1 MKFLQ
6 KIDKNI
12 FIFLGLAI
20 LILWQMLLPGYILTL
35 DMVFASKIKLL
46 LADGSFYNA
55 YPLKYFFH
63 LLNFV
68 LTGWL
73 IQKIILLTLF
83 FSIGYLAFLFI
94 PVPKKHYAN
103 YWVALFYTI
112 NPFVYERFLA
122 GHWMHLFAYAFLPP
136 LTFYLVKFYNE
147 PEWRSGI
154 RLFGW
159 LFLIGLFSTH
169 FVIMAGLLV
178 CVTILIKIISYSR
191 SDKSKSFRLLKISAI
206 SGVSFLIAS
215 AYWLVPYLLHRG
227 QSVVNTFSSANW
239 EAFKTAGDGYLGTSL
254 NVLALYG
261 FWGERENWAGYWLW
275 PKDNFL
281 FWLTVAVTLAIFLLI
296 GLRASLKNKEAR
308 GRAIFFLILTLVAFI
323 FSVGIGD
330 TIFKNLNL
338 WLFEHVGFWRGF
350 RDTQKF
356 SAWLVLAYAYFGG
369 FALVAIMEYWQ
380 AKKNKFSEQVLWLIF
395 LLPILYTYPMV
406 GGFARQLQPVD
417 YPQSWY
423 EVNEIMNQD
432 KSEFKVL
439 YLPWHQY
446 LSLDFNNNLI
456 TANPAKAFFDKEV
469 IQGENME
476 IGGIF
481 GQTNNQENAEIEKI
495 LLNNEIEP
503 DQAVQQLFD
512 KGVKYVLISD
522 ELLANDYLEYKI
534 LDSSNLVVVYRQNH
548 LTVLK
553 LAPKI

>member
-1 MKFLQ
+1 MKFFK
-6 KIDKNI
+6 KIDKKM

-20 LILWQMLLPGYILTL
+20 LILWQMLLPGYILAL
-35 DMVFASKIKLL
+35 DMIFTPKIKLL
-46 LADGSFYNA
+46 FLDGALYNT
-55 YPLKYFFH
+55 YPLKYILH
-63 LLNFV
+63 ILNFV
-68 LTGWL
+68 FTGWL

-94 PVPKKHYAN
+94 PVSKKYYAN

-136 LTFYLVKFYNE
+136 LTFYLLKFYNE
-147 PEWRSGI
+147 PEWPSAV

-159 LFLIGLFSTH
+159 LFMIGLFSTH
-169 FVIMAGLLV
+169 FVIMAGLLM
-178 CVTILIKIISYSR
+178 TITLLIKLISYLQNDR
-191 SDKSKSFRLLKISAI
+191 IKFFRLLKISAT
-206 SGVSFLIAS
+206 SGVGFLIAS
-215 AYWLVPYLLHRG
+215 AYWLVPYFLHRG

-239 EAFKTAGDGYLGTSL
+239 EAFKTAGDAHLGTSL
-254 NVLALYG
+254 NVFALYG

-275 PKDNFL
+275 PKDYFL
-281 FWLTVAVTLAIFLLI
+281 FWLIVALTLAIFLLF
-296 GLRASLKNKEAR
+296 GAWATWKNKEAR
-308 GRAIFFLILTLVAFI
+308 GRANFFLLLAIAAFI

-369 FALVAIMEYWQ
+369 VALVAIMDYWQ
-380 AKKNKFSEQVLWLIF
+380 AKKFKFSEQVLWVIF
-395 LLPILYTYPMV
+395 LLPIIYIYPMV

-423 EVNEIMNQD
+423 EVNDIMNQD
-432 KSEFKVL
+432 KGDFKVL

-446 LSLDFNNNLI
+446 LSLDFNNNII

-476 IGGIF
+476 VGGIF
-481 GQTNNQENAEIEKI
+481 GQTNNLENAEIEKI
-495 LLNNEIEP
+495 LLNTEINP
-503 DQAVQQLFD
+503 DQAVEMLHK
-512 KGVKYVLISD
+512 KGVKYLLISD
-522 ELLANDYLEYKI
+522 ELLARDYLEYKM
-534 LDSSNLVVVYRQNH
+534 LNSSNFELVYRQNH
-548 LTVLK
+548 LTFLK
-553 LAPKI
+553 LVPKI

>member
-1 MKFLQ
+1 MKLLQ

-35 DMVFASKIKLL
+35 DMIFAPKIKLL
-46 LADGSFYNA
+46 ITDGAFYNT
-55 YPLKYFFH
+55 YPVRYLLH

-68 LTGWL
+68 FTGWI

-83 FSIGYLAFLFI
+83 FVIGYISLLFI
-94 PVPKKHYAN
+94 SVPRKHYAN
-103 YWVALFYTI
+103 YWAALFYTL

-122 GHWMHLFAYAFLPP
+122 GHWTHLFAYAFLPP
-136 LTFYLVKFYNE
+136 LTFYLVQFYNN
-147 PEWRSGI
+147 PEWRSGA
-154 RLFGW
+154 W
-159 LFLIGLFSTH
+159 LFAWLFAIGLFSTH

-178 CVTILIKIISYSR
+178 CVTILIKLISYSR
-191 SDKSKSFRLLKISAI
+191 SNKNKFISLLKISAI

-227 QSVVNTFSSANW
+227 QSVVNTFSGANW
-239 EAFKTAGDGYLGTSL
+239 EAFKTAGDVYLGTSL

-275 PKDNFL
+275 PKDHFL
-281 FWLTVAVTLAIFLLI
+281 FWLTVAMVLAIFLLI
-296 GLRASLKNKEAR
+296 GVRASLKNKEAR
-308 GRAIFFLILTLVAFI
+308 GLGIFYLLLALVAFI

-338 WLFEHVGFWRGF
+338 WLFEHIGFWRGF

-369 FALVAIMEYWQ
+369 FALVAIMDYWQ
-380 AKKNKFSEQVLWLIF
+380 EKKNKFSEQILWAIF

-423 EVNEIMNQD
+423 EVNEILNQD

-456 TANPAKAFFDKEV
+456 TANPARAFFDKEV
-469 IQGENME
+469 LQGENME

-481 GQTNNQENAEIEKI
+481 SQTNNLENAEIEKI
-495 LLNNEIEP
+495 LLNTEINP

-512 KGVKYVLISD
+512 RGVKYLLISD

-534 LDSSNLVVVYRQNH
+534 LDSSNFIVIYRQNH
-548 LTVLK
+548 LTFLK

>member
-1 MKFLQ
+1 MKLLN

-20 LILWQMLLPGYILTL
+20 LILWQMLLPGYVLTL
-35 DMVFASKIKLL
+35 DMVFAPKIKLL

-55 YPLKYFFH
+55 YPLKYFLH
-63 LLNFV
+63 IINFV

-83 FSIGYLAFLFI
+83 FAIGYLAFLFI
-94 PVPKKHYAN
+94 PVSKKYYAN
-103 YWVALFYTI
+103 YWVALFYVI

-122 GHWMHLFAYAFLPP
+122 GHWTHLFAYAFLPP

-154 RLFGW
+154 WLFGW

-178 CVTILIKIISYSR
+178 CVTILIKLISYSR
-191 SDKSKSFRLLKISAI
+191 SDKSKFFPLLKMSAI

-239 EAFKTAGDGYLGTSL
+239 EAFKTAGDAHLGTSL

-275 PKDNFL
+275 PKDYFL
-281 FWLTVAVTLAIFLLI
+281 FWLTVAMALAIFLLI
-296 GLRASLKNKEAR
+296 GVRASLKNEEAR
-308 GRAIFFLILTLVAFI
+308 GRAIFFLILALIAYI

-350 RDTQKF
+350 RDAQKF
-356 SAWLVLAYAYFGG
+356 SAWLVLAYAHFGG
-369 FALVAIMEYWQ
+369 FALVAIMDYWQ
-380 AKKNKFSEQVLWLIF
+380 AKKNKFSEQVLWAIF

-406 GGFARQLQPVD
+406 GGFARQLQAVD

-469 IQGENME
+469 VQGENME

-495 LLNNEIEP
+495 LLNTEIEP
-503 DQAVQQLFD
+503 DQAVQQLLD

-522 ELLANDYLEYKI
+522 ELLAKDYLEYKI
-534 LDSSNLVVVYRQNH
+534 LDSSNFIVIYGQNH
-548 LTVLK
+548 LTFLK